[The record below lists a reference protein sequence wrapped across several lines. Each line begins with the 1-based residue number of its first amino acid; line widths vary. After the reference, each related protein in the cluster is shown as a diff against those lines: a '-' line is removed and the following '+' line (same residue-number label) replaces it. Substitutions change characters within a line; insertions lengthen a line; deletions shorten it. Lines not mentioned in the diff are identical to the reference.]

1 MAACETCA
9 RGRVASTVR
18 YCMTVS
24 GTVILVTGTL
34 CFAWWSEDDTP
45 VQPGSLA
52 PTVEHPLPKIPPIWL
67 KSVSLL
73 CCSMGGLL
81 LLFGL
86 LWSIQESSKRSSQG
100 ELYQLSR
107 DLYHLAV
114 ESSEKNCRP
123 PKEAVIPTYEE
134 AMYCPL
140 AEGPRP
146 SAMQPEE
153 EDLQCHAPGDA
164 LLGSPSHSPPPS
176 YESIILAQGAVYGP
190 RAAGSSSG

>member
-9 RGRVASTVR
+9 RGQVASTVR

-24 GTVILVTGTL
+24 GTVVLVIGTL
-34 CFAWWSEDDTP
+34 CFAWWSEDDAA
-45 VQPGSLA
+45 VQPGSLP
-52 PTVEHPLPKIPPIWL
+52 PTMEHPLPKISPIWL

-107 DLYHLAV
+107 DLYHLSV
-114 ESSEKNCRP
+114 DSSEKNCRP
-123 PKEAVIPTYEE
+123 PKEAAIPTYEE

-140 AEGPRP
+140 AEGPWP
-146 SAMQPEE
+146 SPVQPEE
-153 EDLQCHAPGDA
+153 DDLQCLTPGDA
-164 LLGSPSHSPPPS
+164 LLGSPSLSPPPS
-176 YESIILAQGAVYGP
+176 YESIIFVREAVSDPGA
-190 RAAGSSSG
+190 ASSSPG